1 MTTHADFEQL
11 SWHDCSI
18 WGLELRAIDVEG
30 TSELALDIDF
40 IVEWLCGVDRPAQFR
55 VAPATLVFHGVTDLR
70 VVIGSTHAGH
80 YQVALYP
87 AQIDR
92 ITRRRIEDQRVF
104 LDRPY
109 YAWSIPLNDPTPGLI
124 EFGAYGF
131 TQTLRAQPVLT
142 EAQQLTYRQRST

>member
-1 MTTHADFEQL
+1 MTDEDFDKQ

-18 WGLELRAIDVEG
+18 WGLELRAIAEEW
-30 TSELALDIDF
+30 TSDLALDIDF
-40 IVEWLCGVDRPAQFR
+40 IVDWGPPFR

-70 VVIGSTHAGH
+70 VQIGCLDPGR

-92 ITRRRIEDQRVF
+92 IDRRRIEDQKVF

-109 YAWSIPLNDPTPGLI
+109 YAWTVPLNSPTPGAI

-131 TQTLRAQPVLT
+131 TQTLRAEPVFT
-142 EAQQLTYRQRST
+142 DAQCLTYRQRST